1 MESVSPPRGGQGKFR
16 WFWALLLPMVL
27 VPATPGEGQ
36 AASRR
41 EVPIA
46 SSQARL
52 PDDTALP
59 ETQVA
64 AASRGAGEVE
74 ITGAQLQIQG
84 ADAGQLVISADQPIP
99 TYESFFLPEPPR
111 VVVDIPGAVHAI
123 KEPIAV
129 PPDGPVTRIRSSQYK
144 ERPVPVVRFVADL
157 RSGLPYRVE
166 SAGPQLRVYIGG
178 QLAQQAPSAP
188 ALAPPPPAPGQPPAS
203 APAAA
208 PAPGKVT
215 RVDVRVLRGRS
226 RISIG
231 TVGKVAFN
239 ITEVSDP
246 PSLVLDIS
254 EALIDPRAAKAIE
267 IRQATSPVQ
276 RVRAAQYQQDGG
288 RTVRVIADLRAPA
301 KYEVAQVGSAIQ
313 VDLLAQAP
321 AQAAAPPAPSPAAA
335 PAAPPAPA
343 SGPPPAPT
351 AGPSDEEQARISMDF
366 KDADI
371 NNLLRII
378 AEVSGLNVVAG
389 QDVTGKVTVRLV
401 NVEWEQALDLI
412 LKINNLAYERDGN
425 VIRVASQATLQ
436 REREARAKAQQEE
449 AQARLARARTSLQ
462 VEPLQFRIL
471 PLNYAKAADLIPKFT
486 PLKTPGRTDSSIVA
500 DDRTNSLM
508 ISELP
513 AVISRIETMLKTLD
527 RPTPQV
533 MIEARIVEAT
543 RTFSQSLG
551 IQWGGGGAT
560 TSKNS
565 QFPNAF
571 TLFGTNQVPPTTTG
585 APSITPP
592 APFTTTVVPTG
603 GLGTAAGPVPV
614 FVNLA
619 AAPAASVTPAAIG
632 FTIGSLTSPV
642 VLGAQISAAESE
654 GKTRTLSAPKVMTL
668 DNIEAEIRQ
677 GQQVPYTTVDSSGR
691 TVVSY
696 VDAFIRLKVTPHIT
710 NDRRISMKIEA
721 EKSEPGTIITFTGGF
736 AFPVNQEKA
745 TTNVLVSNGSTIVI
759 GGLFTNAENY
769 LESRVPFLAN
779 IPLLGML
786 FKSKT
791 IGPDSRGELLFFL
804 TPTIAEE
811 PRPS

>member
-16 WFWALLLPMVL
+16 WSWALLLPMVL

-36 AASRR
+36 APSRR

-64 AASRGAGEVE
+64 AASRRAGEVE

-188 ALAPPPPAPGQPPAS
+188 ALAQPPPAPGQLPA
-203 APAAA
+203 ATPGAA

-215 RVDVRVLRGRS
+215 RVDVRVLQGRS

-231 TVGKVAFN
+231 TAGKVAFN

-254 EALIDPRAAKAIE
+254 EALIEPRAAKAIE
-267 IRQATSPVQ
+267 VRQATSPVQ

-321 AQAAAPPAPSPAAA
+321 AQAAAPPAPPPAAA
-335 PAAPPAPA
+335 AAAPPAPA

-351 AGPSDEEQARISMDF
+351 AGPPGEEQARISMDF

-425 VIRVASQATLQ
+425 VIRVASQGTLQ

-449 AQARLARARTSLQ
+449 AQARLARARTSVQ
-462 VEPLQFRIL
+462 VDPLQFRIMSV
-471 PLNYAKAADLIPKFT
+471 NYAKAADLLPKFT
-486 PLKTPGRTDSSIVA
+486 PLKTPGRPDSSIVA
-500 DDRTNSLM
+500 DDRTNSLL
-508 ISELP
+508 INELP
-513 AVISRIETMLKTLD
+513 PVISRIETMLKTLD

-543 RTFSQSLG
+543 RSFSQTLG
-551 IQWGGGGAT
+551 IQWGGGGAAT
-560 TSKNS
+560 GKQTS
-565 QFPNAF
+565 FPNAY
-571 TLFGTNQVPPTTTG
+571 TLFGTTQSTGTTT
-585 APSITPP
+585 ITPP
-592 APFTTTVVPTG
+592 APFTSTAVPTG

-614 FVNLA
+614 LVNLGA
-619 AAPAASVTPAAIG
+619 GPAASIAPAAIG
-632 FTIGSLTSPV
+632 FTIGSITQPV
-642 VLGAQISAAESE
+642 ILGAQISAAESE

-677 GQQVPYTTVDSSGR
+677 GQQVPYTTIDSSGR
-691 TVVSY
+691 TVVAFQ
-696 VDAFIRLKVTPHIT
+696 DAFIRLKVTPHIT
-710 NDRRISMKIEA
+710 NDRRVSMKVEA
-721 EKSEPGTIITFTGGF
+721 EKTDPGTIINFSGGF
-736 AFPVNQEKA
+736 AFPLNQQKA

-759 GGLFTNAENY
+759 GGLFKVTENY
-769 LESRVPFLAN
+769 TEGRVPFLAN
-779 IPLLGML
+779 IPFLGML
-786 FKSKT
+786 FKNKS
-791 IGPDSRGELLFFL
+791 IGPDERDELLIFL
-804 TPTIAEE
+804 TPTIAED
-811 PRPS
+811 PKPS

>member
-1 MESVSPPRGGQGKFR
+1 
-16 WFWALLLPMVL
+16 MVL

-36 AASRR
+36 APSRR
-41 EVPIA
+41 EVSVA
-46 SSQARL
+46 SSPASV
-52 PDDTALP
+52 PDGSALP
-59 ETQVA
+59 GTQVA
-64 AASRGAGEVE
+64 AASRRAGEVE

-166 SAGPQLRVYIGG
+166 TAGPQLRVYLGG

-188 ALAPPPPAPGQPPAS
+188 ALAQPPPAPGQPPAS

-231 TVGKVAFN
+231 TAGKVAFN

-254 EALIDPRAAKAIE
+254 EALIEPRAARAIE
-267 IRQATSPVQ
+267 VRQATSPVQ

-313 VDLLAQAP
+313 LDLLAQAP
-321 AQAAAPPAPSPAAA
+321 AQAAGPPAPPPAGG
-335 PAAPPAPA
+335 PAGPTAPA
-343 SGPPPAPT
+343 SAPPPAPT
-351 AGPSDEEQARISMDF
+351 APTAGSPGGEQARISMDF
-366 KDADI
+366 KEADI

-389 QDVTGKVTVRLV
+389 DDVKGKVTVRLV

-449 AQARLARARTSLQ
+449 AQARLARARTSVQ
-462 VEPLQFRIL
+462 VEPLQFRIM
-471 PLNYAKAADLIPKFT
+471 PVNYAKAADLLLKFT
-486 PLKTPGRTDSSIVA
+486 PLKTPGRPDSSIVA

-508 ISELP
+508 ITELP
-513 AVISRIETMLKTLD
+513 PVISRIETMLKTLD

-543 RTFSQSLG
+543 KTFSQTLG
-551 IQWGGGGAT
+551 IQWGGGAAAT
-560 TSKNS
+560 AKNTS
-565 QFPNAF
+565 FPNAY
-571 TLFGTNQVPPTTTG
+571 TLFGTTQSNATT
-585 APSITPP
+585 ITPP
-592 APFTTTVVPTG
+592 APFTGTAVPAG

-614 FVNLA
+614 LVNFAAGA
-619 AAPAASVTPAAIG
+619 AASAAPAAIG
-632 FTIGSLTSPV
+632 FTIGSLTQPV

-677 GQQVPYTTVDSSGR
+677 GQQVPYTTIDSSGR
-691 TVVSY
+691 TVVAFQ
-696 VDAFIRLKVTPHIT
+696 DAFIRLKVTPHIT
-710 NDRRISMKIEA
+710 NDRRISMKVEA
-721 EKSEPGTIITFTGGF
+721 EKTDPGTRIDFAGGF
-736 AFPVNQEKA
+736 AFPLNQQKA

-759 GGLFTNAENY
+759 GGLFKTTENY
-769 LESRVPFLAN
+769 TENRVPFLAN
-779 IPLLGML
+779 IPFLGML
-786 FKSKT
+786 FKSKS
-791 IGPDSRGELLFFL
+791 IGPDDRNELLIFL
-804 TPTIAEE
+804 TPTISED
-811 PRPS
+811 PKPS